1 MKSILPL
8 AIAAACIGASIAAS
22 VHAGD
27 SVAETLPPATEGE
40 FGEQDWFG
48 PPYIRFGRK
57 NADSSLPGY
66 AFAAGS
72 YTYRAETDFDSLPG
86 EVSSDDFSIWAPY
99 AAINKEEFHLFAF
112 INYSATKY
120 DTSVPN
126 LLTEDTLQAIYAPV
140 VFIHDISEDWI
151 WGGMVMPSYSGS
163 DSSSDNF
170 AISAALG
177 VGYGYSDN
185 LDLFAGVYYYHGF
198 GEDYILPGAAFIWRP
213 APRWEAYLLPPIG
226 GVSYSI
232 NDRWMVSLYGQYH
245 SPTWHVK
252 ADSDGPDRDINV
264 SSLRIG
270 AKVEYNL
277 HGWLW
282 AFAGAG
288 YSIGQELDIED
299 TDDHTL
305 QKDDIDATP
314 FVQIGFTLRL

>member
-1 MKSILPL
+1 MKSIIALTL
-8 AIAAACIGASIAAS
+8 ATTTLLCSLQ
-22 VHAGD
+22 AGD
-27 SVAETLPPATEGE
+27 SVATTLPPATEAE

-48 PPYIRFGRK
+48 PPYLRFGRK
-57 NADSSLPGY
+57 NSETTLPGY

-72 YTYRAETDFDSLPG
+72 YTSRASADFDSLPG
-86 EVSSDDFSIWAPY
+86 DVSSEDFAIWAPY

-112 INYSATKY
+112 INYQNTRY

-140 VFIHDISEDWI
+140 VFVHDISEKWI
-151 WGGMVMPSYSGS
+151 WGGMIMPSYSGNE
-163 DSSSDNF
+163 SSSDNF

-177 VGYGYSDN
+177 VGYGYSDD
-185 LDLFAGVYYYHGF
+185 LELFAGVYYYHGF

-213 APRWEAYLLPPIG
+213 APRWEAFLLPPIG
-226 GVSYSI
+226 GLSYSI
-232 NDRWMVSLYGQYH
+232 NDRWFVSLYGQYH

-270 AKVEYNL
+270 AKVEYKV
-277 HGWLW
+277 HDMFW
-282 AFAGAG
+282 AFAGVG
-288 YSIGQELDIED
+288 YSLGQELDIED
-299 TDDHTL
+299 TDDNTL

-314 FVQIGFTLRL
+314 FVQVGFTLRL